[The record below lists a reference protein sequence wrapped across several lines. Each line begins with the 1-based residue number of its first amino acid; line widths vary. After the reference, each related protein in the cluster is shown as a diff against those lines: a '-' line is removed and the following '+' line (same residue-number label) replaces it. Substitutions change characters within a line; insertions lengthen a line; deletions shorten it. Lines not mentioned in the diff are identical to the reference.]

1 MIQVKAW
8 ISQLK
13 QRGTQA
19 ITIYFYRKINIT
31 QIVHMGVKMKAI

>member
-13 QRGTQA
+13 QRETQA
-19 ITIYFYRKINIT
+19 ITICFYRKINIIQT
-31 QIVHMGVKMKAI
+31 VHMGVKMKAT